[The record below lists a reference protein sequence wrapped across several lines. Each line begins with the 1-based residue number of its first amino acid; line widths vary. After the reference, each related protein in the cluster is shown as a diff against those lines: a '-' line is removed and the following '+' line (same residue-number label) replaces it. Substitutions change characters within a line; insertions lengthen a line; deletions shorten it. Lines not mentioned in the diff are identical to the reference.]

1 MAKPLSQPRASSRDG
16 TSQADRRKA
25 ALDPDYV
32 LVDERSLQDLL
43 VFTRAYARELKYF
56 NERNQ
61 SDGDWSG
68 FIGTELDLEQAAAY
82 ADDPTSFKDNKD
94 RTYGRPHFA
103 LLLSYL
109 QLLRHAQ
116 NGLNTITKR
125 HLDFYYQKV
134 LQMTKQAAVPD
145 RVNVLLRPAPRTPEV
160 EVPEDSLLAAGKDS
174 LGGDR
179 FYRTNRKILVNRAQ
193 VVRLSAAYAERRVT
207 GIREAR
213 ESLEG
218 TRTDKV
224 QSMFRVALGDPLPGD
239 PLPDYGNGRQI
250 DYAALQDLATL
261 VDFAGA
267 HLFMELFELRE
278 LMKFKQRRDGADDEW
293 GEINSQLEIVGKAR
307 SGDPNFQLQPA
318 DPRDFDANLAK
329 ALGAEP
335 GEFLNLPLVQ

>member
-56 NERNQ
+56 DERNQ
-61 SDGDWSG
+61 SDGDWSR

-82 ADDPTSFKDNKD
+82 ADDPTSFKGNTD

-179 FYRTNRKILVNRAQ
+179 FCC
-193 VVRLSAAYAERRVT
+193 
-207 GIREAR
+207 
-213 ESLEG
+213 
-218 TRTDKV
+218 
-224 QSMFRVALGDPLPGD
+224 
-239 PLPDYGNGRQI
+239 
-250 DYAALQDLATL
+250 
-261 VDFAGA
+261 
-267 HLFMELFELRE
+267 
-278 LMKFKQRRDGADDEW
+278 FKQ
-293 GEINSQLEIVGKAR
+293 
-307 SGDPNFQLQPA
+307 
-318 DPRDFDANLAK
+318 
-329 ALGAEP
+329 
-335 GEFLNLPLVQ
+335 